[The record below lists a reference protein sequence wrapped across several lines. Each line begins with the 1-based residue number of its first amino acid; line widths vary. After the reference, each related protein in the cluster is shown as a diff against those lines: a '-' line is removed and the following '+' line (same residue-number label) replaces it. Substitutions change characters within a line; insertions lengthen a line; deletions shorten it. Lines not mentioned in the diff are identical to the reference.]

1 VRASTRG
8 GQGTRREARQKEPGR
23 PVAPSRGSA
32 VGRPVMADVARLAGV
47 SHQTVSRV
55 LNDHPNVRQQ
65 TREDVLA
72 AIRELGYRRNAAA
85 RTLVTGRT
93 NTIGVISFDTT
104 LYGPASMLY
113 GIERAAHP
121 SYSVAIA
128 SLQRL
133 DRSSMLAA
141 AERFLNQGVEGI
153 IVIAPHATA
162 VRALLGIAPDVPLVG
177 VGCGISAPLP
187 SVAIDNPAGA
197 ARATR
202 YLLDLGHR
210 TVHHVGGPAHY
221 LDGEERIEGWRVA
234 LETAGARQPS
244 VLRGDWS
251 ARSGY
256 EIGHQLV
263 DMPEVTAVF
272 SANDQMALGL
282 LRAFAER
289 GRSVPEEI
297 SVVGF
302 DDIPEAAYFRPP
314 LTTVRQDFGELGRR
328 ALHLLI
334 DGIAGD
340 QAAVRAGGASVTT
353 GTYGIP
359 GARPTLPIA
368 PELIVRGSAIPPC
381 G

>member
-1 VRASTRG
+1 
-8 GQGTRREARQKEPGR
+8 
-23 PVAPSRGSA
+23 
-32 VGRPVMADVARLAGV
+32 MADVARLAGV

-55 LNDHPNVRQQ
+55 LNDHPNVRPQ

-72 AIRELGYRRNAAA
+72 AVRELGYRRNAAA

-121 SYSVAIA
+121 AYSVAIA
-128 SLQRL
+128 SLQLLERN
-133 DRSSMLAA
+133 SMLAA

-153 IVIAPHATA
+153 IVIAPLATA
-162 VRALLGIAPDVPLVG
+162 VHALIGIAADVPLVG

-197 ARATR
+197 TKATR

-210 TVHHVGGPAHY
+210 TVHHVAGPARF
-221 LDGEERIEGWRVA
+221 LDAEERIEGWRSA
-234 LETAGARQPS
+234 LRAARVQQPP

-251 ARSGY
+251 AGSGY
-256 EIGHQLV
+256 EIGHQLAG
-263 DMPEVTAVF
+263 MPGVTAVF

-289 GRSVPEEI
+289 GRSVPEQI

-340 QAAVRAGGASVTT
+340 SAGPAGAPRGARGSEA
-353 GTYGIP
+353 P
-359 GARPTLPIA
+359 GARPVLPIA
-368 PELIVRGSAIPPC
+368 PELIVRASAAPPGC
-381 G
+381 